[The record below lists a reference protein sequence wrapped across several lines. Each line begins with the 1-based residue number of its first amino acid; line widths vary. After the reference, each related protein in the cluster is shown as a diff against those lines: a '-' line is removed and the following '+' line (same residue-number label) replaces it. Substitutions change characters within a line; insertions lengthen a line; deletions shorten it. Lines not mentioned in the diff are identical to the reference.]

1 MVDRRA
7 TVDPILCTGGGACV
21 HICPTDALDLH
32 GCTEAQLEA
41 SIRGILADKGK
52 KEIRNIAFLDTKIGY
67 AAADN
72 IGAARLRYPPSIR
85 IISVPSVLRLAP
97 HHIELAFHLGADG
110 VFIGQGFEAESCGEN
125 FESVET
131 RLNDLSKKVAEHG
144 IDPERLKIYRVYI
157 PHFVGLHKR
166 LMQFDDKI
174 KYTSKMQEELA
185 TP

>member
-7 TVDPILCTGGGACV
+7 MVDPMLCTGGGACV

-41 SIRGILADKGK
+41 SIRGVLADKGK

-97 HHIELAFHLGADG
+97 QHIELAFQLGADG

-131 RLNDLSKKVAEHG
+131 RLNDLSKKVVQRG

-174 KYTSKMQEELA
+174 KHTREMQEELA
-185 TP
+185 TV